1 MVIFHCYISSPEG
14 KPWDFGAP
22 CRQSHLPGPGACR
35 CLEHRLCGWPEPGMD
50 QRRRP
55 PGTIAKTLWLQGA
68 PTWATAQQETES
80 HSESPQSCWASF
92 DIGFDHDI
100 SWSWSNN
107 WPLYWNL
114 EWIYIYIYG
123 YIWIVYRILAPI
135 CQQPCL
141 FWIVQVS
148 ITDFASLAAVAEGK
162 VWLAGSA
169 MGVTV
174 AQRIIE

>member
-1 MVIFHCYISSPEG
+1 MGFWG
-14 KPWDFGAP
+14 TLQAKPLA
-22 CRQSHLPGPGACR
+22 RAR
-35 CLEHRLCGWPEPGMD
+35 CLEHRLCSWPEPGMD

-68 PTWATAQQETES
+68 RTWATAQQETES
-80 HSESPQSCWASF
+80 HSESIWKPSILLGEF
-92 DIGFDHDI
+92 RYRFR
-100 SWSWSNN
+100 SWSNN

-114 EWIYIYIYG
+114 EWIL
-123 YIWIVYRILAPI
+123 YRILAPI

-141 FWIVQVS
+141 FWTVQVS

-162 VWLAGSA
+162 VWLAGPSA

-174 AQRIIE
+174 AQRIIEYSNPFKSRKGKRERERVRFADFGR